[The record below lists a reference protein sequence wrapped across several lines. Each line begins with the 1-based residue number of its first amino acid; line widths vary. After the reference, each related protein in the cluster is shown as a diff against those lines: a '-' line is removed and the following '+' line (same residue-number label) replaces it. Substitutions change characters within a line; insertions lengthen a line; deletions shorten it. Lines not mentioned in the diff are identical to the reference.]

1 VRGRDRFTKKERE
14 REMGGIVL
22 VSLLFCL
29 LISAQWIEIAS
40 ALKFGINYGQIA
52 NDLPAPTQVVSLLQS
67 VNVNR
72 VKLYDADPKVLSA
85 FSGSNIEFIIS
96 VSNGNLSAM
105 TDSSQAQAWVAE
117 YVQPYIAGTRI
128 TCILV
133 GNEVLAGDSASD
145 QSNLLPAMKSIYQAL
160 TNLSLQNQVN
170 VSTAHKLD
178 ILATS
183 YPPSSGTFREDLASY
198 LQPIL
203 NFLSQINSPFL
214 INAYP
219 FFAYSG
225 DPNSISLPYALF
237 ESNAGQIDSN
247 TNLTYDN
254 MLYAQ
259 IDAVYA
265 AMKAM
270 GHTDI
275 SVAVSETGWP
285 SKGDTNEIGASVENA
300 AAYNGNLLKRVSM
313 NQGTPHKPDVPVD
326 VHVFAL
332 FNENSKPGAT
342 SERNYGLFYPNGT
355 PVYNIGLQD
364 TGSTGPT
371 GVYFTSSSLESST
384 AKLMISYGMGILVLV
399 VSIFF

>member
-1 VRGRDRFTKKERE
+1 
-14 REMGGIVL
+14 
-22 VSLLFCL
+22 
-29 LISAQWIEIAS
+29 
-40 ALKFGINYGQIA
+40 
-52 NDLPAPTQVVSLLQS
+52 
-67 VNVNR
+67 
-72 VKLYDADPKVLSA
+72 
-85 FSGSNIEFIIS
+85 
-96 VSNGNLSAM
+96 
-105 TDSSQAQAWVAE
+105 
-117 YVQPYIAGTRI
+117 
-128 TCILV
+128 
-133 GNEVLAGDSASD
+133 
-145 QSNLLPAMKSIYQAL
+145 MKSIYQAL

-225 DPNSISLPYALF
+225 DPSSISLPYALF
-237 ESNAGQIDSN
+237 ESNAGQIDPN

-270 GHTDI
+270 GHTNI

-342 SERNYGLFYPNGT
+342 SERNYGLFYPNST
-355 PVYNIGLQD
+355 PVYNIGLQN

>member
-1 VRGRDRFTKKERE
+1 
-14 REMGGIVL
+14 MQ
-22 VSLLFCL
+22 SL
-29 LISAQWIEIAS
+29 
-40 ALKFGINYGQIA
+40 
-52 NDLPAPTQVVSLLQS
+52 
-67 VNVNR
+67 
-72 VKLYDADPKVLSA
+72 
-85 FSGSNIEFIIS
+85 
-96 VSNGNLSAM
+96 
-105 TDSSQAQAWVAE
+105 
-117 YVQPYIAGTRI
+117 
-128 TCILV
+128 
-133 GNEVLAGDSASD
+133 
-145 QSNLLPAMKSIYQAL
+145 YQAL
-160 TNLSLQNQVN
+160 TTLGLQNQVN

-203 NFLSQINSPFL
+203 NFLSQANSPFL

-219 FFAYSG
+219 FFAYKG

-285 SKGDTNEIGASVENA
+285 SKGDTDEIGASVENA

-332 FNENSKPGAT
+332 FNENSKTGPT
-342 SERNYGLFYPNGT
+342 SERNYGLFYPNST
-355 PVYNIGLQD
+355 PVYNIGLQN
-364 TGSTGPT
+364 TESSGSSGT
-371 GVYFTSSSLESST
+371 YFTSSALESST
-384 AKLMISYGMGILVLV
+384 SKLMISYGMGILVLV
-399 VSIFF
+399 VAIFF